1 MPVISKELGQFVLNS
16 QERPPADEAYPM
28 TVVSTPSSNA
38 LLVIDSGDRFN
49 PSQTVAVNNANP
61 TAQYNHFV
69 IARPQNL
76 IQGAFTRV
84 GLTEVRFPYCIP
96 NVNETNSSMWVKISA
111 NAWAEITLFEGFY
124 TGAELATA
132 IETQIQS
139 LPGGAGISVTFDS
152 GTGRFSFFD
161 PAPAP
166 GLTLALSPVDLT
178 VPKLPIVINSQRSL
192 LDLLGMPP
200 IHFTASANLVS
211 GLIQGGIADLKYT
224 DYIDIVSS
232 SLTNNQKVKDTST
245 QNLIPRNAIITR
257 LFIEDETSQNRLA
270 DISGGTPSLIPGTFP
285 FTIYRQYKNPKMMRW
300 NNTVGAVGQI
310 DISLF
315 DMYGN
320 RLYVPVAVLGQT
332 AQEPIPDFQLTFQL
346 SED

>member
-1 MPVISKELGQFVLNS
+1 MPVISKELGQFILAA

-28 TVVSTPSSNA
+28 TVVSTPAPNA

-49 PSQTVAVNNANP
+49 PNETVSVNNGNP
-61 TAQYNHFV
+61 NRQYNNFT
-69 IARPQNL
+69 ISRNQNL

-84 GLTEVRFPYCIP
+84 GLTEIRFPYVIP
-96 NVNETNSSMWVKISA
+96 NVNDTNSSMWVKIAA
-111 NAWAEITLFEGFY
+111 NPWAQITLFEGFF
-124 TGAELATA
+124 TGSELAAA

-139 LPGGAGISVTFDS
+139 LPGGATIAVAFDT
-152 GTGRFSFFD
+152 GTGRFSFTD
-161 PAPAP
+161 TAPVP
-166 GLTLALSPVDLT
+166 GQTLALSPVDLT
-178 VPKLPIVINSQRSL
+178 TPQLPIVINSQRSL

-211 GLIQGGIADLKYT
+211 GLIQGGVADLKYT
-224 DYIDIVSS
+224 DYIDIVSFQ
-232 SLTNNQKVKDTST
+232 LTNNQRVKDTST
-245 QNLIPRNAIITR
+245 QSLIPRNAIITR

-270 DISGGTPSLIPGTFP
+270 DASGGIPSLIPGTFP

-300 NNTVGAVGQI
+300 NSVGSVGQI